1 MNGTGAPPPWIGAPP
16 PMLRS
21 PRCAIRPMLRADS
34 ADASD
39 ELVESPWHSC
49 FRWTVTTQRKHTSG
63 LRKTKESKEERDQW
77 DPLFGAVD
85 PRPSREKAGFCRVV
99 AQS

>member
-1 MNGTGAPPPWIGAPP
+1 MAQ
-16 PMLRS
+16 LR
-21 PRCAIRPMLRADS
+21 
-34 ADASD
+34 
-39 ELVESPWHSC
+39 
-49 FRWTVTTQRKHTSG
+49 G

-99 AQS
+99 AHIEFARESADGRKIKPPHSGLATTPNGY